1 MNFFASR
8 RALLL
13 GAVSAPFVG
22 ACAPLSRDRD
32 ATPAALQALDQ
43 LEASAGGRLG
53 LAAFRGGNSGSS
65 GSSGNLGA
73 HSALL
78 HRADERFPMCSTF
91 KVLAASAILQ
101 RSVREADLLQRR
113 VRYTASDLVTYSPIT
128 EKHVQDGMTLA
139 ELCTAA
145 LQYSD
150 NSAGNMLID
159 ALGGPPAVTAF
170 ARLIGDATFRL
181 DRRETELNT
190 ALPADARD
198 TCTPGAMARNLQRLM
213 LGDALPARQ
222 RERLVAWMRGNTTG
236 ATRIRAAVPA
246 DWQVA
251 DKTGAGDYGTVND
264 IGVAWPQTG
273 APIVMAI
280 YFTQT
285 VKEAPMRNDVVAAAA
300 RIAVTALA

>member
-1 MNFFASR
+1 MNLFASR

-53 LAAFRGGNSGSS
+53 LAAFRGGNSGTS
-65 GSSGNLGA
+65 GTSGNLGA

-91 KVLAASAILQ
+91 KVLAASALLQ

-113 VRYTASDLVTYSPIT
+113 VRYAASDLVTYSPIT

-139 ELCTAA
+139 ELCAAA

-170 ARLIGDATFRL
+170 ARSIGDATFRL

-190 ALPADARD
+190 ALPGDARD
-198 TCTPGAMARNLQRLM
+198 TCTPGAMSRDLQALL
-213 LGDALPARQ
+213 LGSALPARQ
-222 RERLVAWMRGNTTG
+222 REQLVAWMRGNTTG